1 VRTAVA
7 IIVTVLVAVPAVA
20 AGAYIGLRWARNW
33 RDTIAEASGADEKA
47 AARRSVAHRLAAA
60 VLFTTAF
67 LVIFVVKVGLPRWL
81 IAAAVAYAVIAA
93 GILEFSARVRS

>member
-1 VRTAVA
+1 
-7 IIVTVLVAVPAVA
+7 
-20 AGAYIGLRWARNW
+20 
-33 RDTIAEASGADEKA
+33 
-47 AARRSVAHRLAAA
+47 LAAA